1 MMKLKRSRSGFT
13 LVEITITIVI
23 WGLLMIP
30 LAYLVKQHIIGTAKV
45 SDLASAND
53 LARAELSIVAALSFT
68 DPTLNDGYS
77 HKTLGYDGY
86 GYDLTRS
93 VQNVTGAVGSLKKV
107 TVTVL
112 EPSTGNVITT
122 LTTYISNIPFGVGSG
137 GAAPVF
143 AQANALIVQGG
154 VRSGKTLSNVV
165 LLNADTS
172 KPIAVRQLT
181 ILFTGGGRLTKIVGN
196 SVTLYSGN
204 ALSGS
209 TVTLVTP

>member
-1 MMKLKRSRSGFT
+1 
-13 LVEITITIVI
+13 
-23 WGLLMIP
+23 
-30 LAYLVKQHIIGTAKV
+30 
-45 SDLASAND
+45 
-53 LARAELSIVAALSFT
+53 
-68 DPTLNDGYS
+68 
-77 HKTLGYDGY
+77 
-86 GYDLTRS
+86 
-93 VQNVTGAVGSLKKV
+93 
-107 TVTVL
+107 
-112 EPSTGNVITT
+112 TT

-209 TVTLVTP
+209 TVTLVTPFVPGGSAWSSMMSLTFQNPLNAVTKLVWIMSDGSSSAEYAW